1 MIRLNDRLAAVFS
14 VIDPTDQVMDV
25 GCDHAFL
32 AIALK
37 EKYKDNPSCKFREIS
52 DTFILH
58 DKKWIITSEYL
69 TKQLTKRKPD
79 RKIYSAEVIRNAL
92 RKN

>member
-1 MIRLNDRLAAVFS
+1 MQINFIS
-14 VIDPTDQVMDV
+14 CKTEEEEKEI
-25 GCDHAFL
+25 
-32 AIALK
+32 IALLK

-52 DTFILH
+52 DTFILP

-79 RKIYSAEVIRNAL
+79 RKIYNAEVIRNAL

>member
-1 MIRLNDRLAAVFS
+1 MQINFIS
-14 VIDPTDQVMDV
+14 CKTEKEEKEI
-25 GCDHAFL
+25 
-32 AIALK
+32 IALLK
-37 EKYKDNPSCKFREIS
+37 EKYKDNPNCKFREIS
-52 DTFILH
+52 DTFILP
-58 DKKWIITSEYL
+58 DKKWIIASEYL

>member
-1 MIRLNDRLAAVFS
+1 MQINFISCKTEEEEKEIIVL
-14 VIDPTDQVMDV
+14 
-25 GCDHAFL
+25 
-32 AIALK
+32 LK
-37 EKYKDNPSCKFREIS
+37 EKYKDSPSCKFREIS
-52 DTFILH
+52 DTLILP
-58 DKKWIITSEYL
+58 DKKWIIASEYL

>member
-1 MIRLNDRLAAVFS
+1 MNKKEINLIKCKTNEEEQEIIKL
-14 VIDPTDQVMDV
+14 
-25 GCDHAFL
+25 
-32 AIALK
+32 LK
-37 EKYKDNPSCKFREIS
+37 EKYKNNRNCKFREIS
-52 DTFILH
+52 DTFILP
-58 DKKWIITSEYL
+58 DKKWIIASEYL